1 MSTIQEEIERYS
13 DVNPRFNIKN
23 SNIVE
28 SGIEAING
36 SIENIIGTSFGERWF
51 LPNFGSRLQS
61 LLFRLINQDTANL
74 ILNELN
80 DAIKK
85 WEPRIIVSLE
95 ESQVIPYPDDG
106 LYQVLIVYKLISI
119 DVRGEFEATISP

>member
-13 DVNPRFNIKN
+13 DVNPRFDIKN
-23 SNIVE
+23 SNVIE
-28 SGIEAING
+28 TGIEAING
-36 SIENIIGTSFGERWF
+36 SIENIIGTGFGERWF

-80 DAIKK
+80 EAIQK
-85 WEPRIIVSLE
+85 WEPRVRVSLE
-95 ESQVIPYPDDG
+95 ESYVIPFPDEG
-106 LYQVLIVYKLISI
+106 MYQVLIVYKLISI

>member
-23 SNIVE
+23 SSVIE
-28 SGIEAING
+28 TGIEAING